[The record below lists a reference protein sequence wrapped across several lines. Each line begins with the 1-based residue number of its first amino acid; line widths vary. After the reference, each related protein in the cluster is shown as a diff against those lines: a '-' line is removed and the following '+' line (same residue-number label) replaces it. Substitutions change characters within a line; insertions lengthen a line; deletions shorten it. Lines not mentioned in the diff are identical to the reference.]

1 MAHTLQERYSQ
12 LVDIKLRALLV
23 KKDGV
28 IFNNRYEGDP
38 KAGKVKVPVRDTEVT
53 VAQYDKATGI
63 SATQGTTTYLD
74 VPIDKDY
81 AVNEIIDGYDASAVP
96 DNLTADRLDSA
107 SYALA
112 LQMEKDATTVLESS
126 ATQYDDTTAL
136 TKDNIYEKIVGV
148 RTSMSKANVP
158 NDNRRWLLVTPDVY
172 ALVLTSPE
180 FIKASD
186 LGDAVVQTGAVG
198 RIAGFNVYE
207 DNTLTAEST
216 EFIAGHPDWCTR
228 VNEWQVPVHLQDVNG
243 SGKYIGASAVQGR
256 KIYAHKVTKA
266 STLFIKKKRDN
277 SSRS

>member
-216 EFIAGHPDWCTR
+216 EFIAGHLDWCTR

-266 STLFIKKKRDN
+266 STLFIKKKAG
-277 SSRS
+277 

>member
-53 VAQYDKATGI
+53 VAQYDKANGI

-81 AVNEIIDGYDASAVP
+81 AVNEIIDGYDAAAVP

-158 NDNRRWLLVTPDVY
+158 NDNRRWMLVTPDVY

-266 STLFIKKKRDN
+266 STLFIKKK
-277 SSRS
+277 SG

>member
-53 VAQYDKATGI
+53 VAQYDKANGI

-81 AVNEIIDGYDASAVP
+81 AVNEIIDGYDAAAVP

-112 LQMEKDATTVLESS
+112 LQMEKDATAVLESS

-158 NDNRRWLLVTPDVY
+158 NDNRRWMLVTPDVY

-256 KIYAHKVTKA
+256 KIYAHAVTKK
-266 STLFIKKKRDN
+266 STLFIKKKAG
-277 SSRS
+277 

>member
-38 KAGKVKVPVRDTEVT
+38 KAGKVKAPVRDTEVT
-53 VAQYDKATGI
+53 VAQYDKANGI

-207 DNTLTAEST
+207 DNTLAAEST

-266 STLFIKKKRDN
+266 STLFIKKKAG
-277 SSRS
+277 

>member
-53 VAQYDKATGI
+53 VAQYDKANGI

-81 AVNEIIDGYDASAVP
+81 AVNEIIDGYDAAAVP

-112 LQMEKDATTVLESS
+112 LQMEKDATAVLESS

-158 NDNRRWLLVTPDVY
+158 NDNRRWMLVTPDVY

-266 STLFIKKKRDN
+266 STLFIKKKAG
-277 SSRS
+277 

>member
-266 STLFIKKKRDN
+266 STLFIKKKAG
-277 SSRS
+277 

>member
-53 VAQYDKATGI
+53 VAQYDKANGI

-81 AVNEIIDGYDASAVP
+81 AVNEIIDGYDAAAVP

-112 LQMEKDATTVLESS
+112 LQMEKDATAVLESG

-158 NDNRRWLLVTPDVY
+158 NDNRRWMLVTPDVY

-256 KIYAHKVTKA
+256 KIYAHAVTKK
-266 STLFIKKKRDN
+266 STLFIKKKAG
-277 SSRS
+277 

>member
-12 LVDIKLRALLV
+12 LIDIKLRALLV

-28 IFNNRYEGDP
+28 IFNNRYEGNP
-38 KAGKVKVPVRDTEVT
+38 KAGKVKVPVRDTEAT
-53 VAQYDKATGI
+53 VAQYDKANGI

-81 AVNEIIDGYDASAVP
+81 AVNEIIDGYDAAAVP

-112 LQMEKDATTVLESS
+112 LQMEKDATAVLEAG

-172 ALVLTSPE
+172 ALVITSPE
-180 FIKASD
+180 FIKASN

-256 KIYAHKVTKA
+256 KIYAHAVTKK
-266 STLFIKKKRDN
+266 STLFIKKKAG
-277 SSRS
+277 

>member
-53 VAQYDKATGI
+53 VAQYDKANGI

-81 AVNEIIDGYDASAVP
+81 AVNEIIDGYDAAAVP

-158 NDNRRWLLVTPDVY
+158 NDNRRWMLVTPDVY

-228 VNEWQVPVHLQDVNG
+228 VNEWQVPVHLQEVNG

-266 STLFIKKKRDN
+266 STLFIKKK
-277 SSRS
+277 SG

>member
-12 LVDIKLRALLV
+12 LIDLKLRAVLV

-38 KAGKVKVPVRDTEVT
+38 KAGKVKVPVRDTEVQIGDYSKT
-53 VAQYDKATGI
+53 DGAT
-63 SATQGTTTYLD
+63 ATHGDTTYLD
-74 VPIDKDY
+74 VTIDKDK
-81 AVNEIIDGYDASAVP
+81 AVNEIIDGYDAAAVP
-96 DNLTADRLDSA
+96 DNLVADRLDSA
-107 SYALA
+107 AYSLA
-112 LQMEKDATTVLESS
+112 LQIEKDATAVLESG
-126 ATQYDDTTAL
+126 ATAYSDTTAL
-136 TKDNIYEKIVGV
+136 TKDTIYESIVGV
-148 RTSMSKANVP
+148 RTAMSKANVP
-158 NDNRRWLLVTPDVY
+158 NDNRRFLLVTPDVY

-207 DNTLTAEST
+207 DNTLTEATT

-228 VNEWQVPVHLQDVNG
+228 VNEWQVPVHLQDISG

-256 KIYAHKVTKA
+256 RIYAHTVTKKA
-266 STLFIKKKRDN
+266 TLFIKKKV
-277 SSRS
+277 

>member
-107 SYALA
+107 AYALA
-112 LQMEKDATTVLESS
+112 LQMEKDATAVLESG

-180 FIKASD
+180 
-186 LGDAVVQTGAVG
+186 
-198 RIAGFNVYE
+198 RICR
-207 DNTLTAEST
+207 TAP
-216 EFIAGHPDWCTR
+216 AA
-228 VNEWQVPVHLQDVNG
+228 L
-243 SGKYIGASAVQGR
+243 
-256 KIYAHKVTKA
+256 
-266 STLFIKKKRDN
+266 
-277 SSRS
+277 

>member
-28 IFNNRYEGDP
+28 IFNNRYEGNP
-38 KAGKVKVPVRDTEVT
+38 KAGKVKVPVRDTEAT
-53 VAQYDKATGI
+53 VAQYDKANGI

-81 AVNEIIDGYDASAVP
+81 AVNEIIDGYDAAAVP

-112 LQMEKDATTVLESS
+112 LQMEKDATAVLESG

-172 ALVLTSPE
+172 ALVITSPE
-180 FIKASD
+180 FIKASN

-266 STLFIKKKRDN
+266 STLFIKKKRAN
-277 SSRS
+277 SSRD

>member
-107 SYALA
+107 AYALA
-112 LQMEKDATTVLESS
+112 FQMEKDATAVLESG

-207 DNTLTAEST
+207 DNTLTAETT

-266 STLFIKKKRDN
+266 STLFIKKKAG
-277 SSRS
+277 

>member
-53 VAQYDKATGI
+53 VAQYDKASGI

-228 VNEWQVPVHLQDVNG
+228 VNEWQVPVHLQDING

>member
-53 VAQYDKATGI
+53 VAQYDKANGI

-207 DNTLTAEST
+207 DNTLTAETT